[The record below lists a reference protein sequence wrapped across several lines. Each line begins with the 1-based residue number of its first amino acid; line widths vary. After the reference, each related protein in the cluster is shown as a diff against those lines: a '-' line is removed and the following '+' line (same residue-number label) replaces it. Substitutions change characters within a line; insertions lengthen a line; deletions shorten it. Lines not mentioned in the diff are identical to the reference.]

1 MYGDALEAAGLDRT
15 YGAYIDDVSALSLAC
30 TNVMTMFGLNRRLR
44 GAAMG
49 HLAAFEASSS
59 VPSRKIAG
67 GIARVGLPDTVAAYF
82 HEHVEAD
89 AVHEHVA
96 SSDIC
101 GALVAAEPSLRE
113 DVFFGAAASLHLE
126 SLSGAEL
133 LHRWSTELEV
143 AS

>member
-1 MYGDALEAAGLDRT
+1 
-15 YGAYIDDVSALSLAC
+15 
-30 TNVMTMFGLNRRLR
+30 MTMFGLNRRLR
-44 GAAMG
+44 GASMG

-59 VPSRKIAG
+59 VPCRKIAAG
-67 GIARVGLPDTVAAYF
+67 LERVGFPDAVSAYF

-101 GALVAAEPSLRE
+101 GVMVAEDPSLRA
-113 DVFFGAAASLHLE
+113 DVFFGAASCLLLDE
-126 SLSGAEL
+126 LCGAEL
-133 LHRWSTELEV
+133 LDRWAADLEK